1 MSIFQFLKSK
11 ALLKQLLYI
20 GAGLVFGVFFL
31 YWFLGVITHHDQ
43 KIQVPNLQK
52 MTLSEVAHKLT
63 ELDITY
69 VVIDSTSY
77 NPAYPKKSVIE
88 QSPVAGSFVKEKR
101 KIYLT
106 LNPSK
111 YKAIIL
117 PDVYGRSKRQ
127 AMKQLRAT
135 GFLIDE
141 TFTYVPDLGKD
152 VVRGV
157 RFQEK
162 KVRSGTTL
170 PKYAVLQLVL
180 GDGKKKN

>member
-1 MSIFQFLKSK
+1 MSLFQFLKSK
-11 ALLKQLLYI
+11 TFLKQLIYLFS
-20 GAGLVFGVFFL
+20 GLVFCVFFL
-31 YWFLGVITHHDQ
+31 YWFLGVLTHHDQ

-52 MTLSEVAHKLT
+52 MTLSEVAHKLA

-77 NPAYPKKSVIE
+77 NPAYPKQSVIE

-111 YKAIIL
+111 YKTIVL
-117 PDVYGRSKRQ
+117 PEVYGRTKRQ

-141 TFTYVPDLGKD
+141 TFKYIPDLGKD
-152 VVRGV
+152 VVRGIYC
-157 RFQEK
+157 QGK
-162 KVRSGTTL
+162 KVKKGAIL
-170 PKYAVLQLVL
+170 PKFAVLQLVL
-180 GDGKKKN
+180 GDGRKKN